1 MGKQGPCRHCGVTST
16 PLWRNGPPDKPV
28 LCNACGSRWRTKGS
42 LVNYTPMHRKDDID
56 DDEPRASKLK
66 PPASKS
72 KSQKKRPN
80 HIIME
85 NGRFSC
91 QNFRNMGDADP
102 SNRSSS
108 GSAVSYSESC
118 GPYGVADASEMTGS
132 AQSHAWESL
141 VPSRKRSCATRPKP
155 SPVEILAKDLNSIM
169 HEEQL
174 YYLSGSSEE
183 DLLYHSETPVGSFEI
198 GSGSVLLRHPNLK
211 SPEEESEAS
220 SIPADNKSY
229 ITSESYS
236 GSASFVVHSG
246 NRAAVNFNVATARPK
261 RSSLHIEDNGRR
273 DKLHYENQHIL
284 ESIDSPLVSVDL
296 EDVVNYSNFVKYLTK
311 EDQQQLLK
319 LLPPTEPSTPPDSSL
334 RSMFSSIQFS
344 DAIDSYQMLLGEG
357 ILDPSFSGD
366 EGWKTVKMLALTNLT
381 KCKWLECYKEQKKK
395 GIKAIGGVENISGSK
410 GFTKLTMKPLKRSR
424 DTNIQSD
431 TELDS
436 TMRSPKRV
444 LNSGDLASQFKSS
457 SMLKSGYATKDSACT
472 REALSL
478 FMLPPEK
485 LSLLV
490 PPQYDDGD
498 SDQDLLLDIPLN
510 ARHVEAELLCQPS
523 QLSSITHSST
533 SVDGVAGGEGR
544 LKQP

>member
-42 LVNYTPMHRKDDID
+42 LANYTPMHRKDDID
-56 DDEPRASKLK
+56 DDEPRISKLK
-66 PPASKS
+66 PPTSKS
-72 KSQKKRPN
+72 KSQKKKTN

-85 NGRFSC
+85 NGPFSG
-91 QNFRNMGDADP
+91 QNFRKRGDADP
-102 SNRSSS
+102 GYRSSS

-118 GPYGVADASEMTGS
+118 APYGVADASEMAGS

-141 VPSRKRSCATRPKP
+141 VPSRKRSCVTRLKP
-155 SPVEILAKDLNSIM
+155 SPMEKLAKDLNSIM
-169 HEEQL
+169 QEEQL

-236 GSASFVVHSG
+236 RSASFVNHRG
-246 NRAAVNFNVATARPK
+246 DKAAINLNAATAKPK
-261 RSSLHIEDNGRR
+261 RSLLHIEDNALR
-273 DKLHYENQHIL
+273 DKLQFENHHIL
-284 ESIDSPLVSVDL
+284 ESVDSPLVSVDL
-296 EDVVNYSNFVKYLTK
+296 EDVINYTNFVKYLTK

-319 LLPPTEPSTPPDSSL
+319 FLPPVDSLMPPESL
-334 RSMFSSIQFS
+334 RSMFRSVQFS
-344 DAIDSYQMLLGEG
+344 DAIASYQMLLGEG

-366 EGWKTVKMLALTNLT
+366 EERKKVKMLALSNLT
-381 KCKWLECYKEQKKK
+381 KCKWMEFYKQQKEKE
-395 GIKAIGGVENISGSK
+395 IKESGGEENICGPK
-410 GFTKLTMKPLKRSR
+410 GLTKSIIKPLRR
-424 DTNIQSD
+424 PRETHFQSD
-431 TELDS
+431 AELEG
-436 TMRSPKRV
+436 TMRSPIRV
-444 LNSGDLASQFKSS
+444 QKSRPLAPQFKSS
-457 SMLKSGYATKDSACT
+457 SLPNSGYATKDST
-472 REALSL
+472 FTGGALNL

-490 PPQYDDGD
+490 PPQYAD
-498 SDQDLLLDIPLN
+498 SDQDLLLDIPIN
-510 ARHVEAELLCQPS
+510 AQHPEAELLCQPS
-523 QLSSITHSST
+523 QLSSVTQSST
-533 SVDGVAGGEGR
+533 SVGGVAEGER
-544 LKQP
+544 HLRQP

>member
-56 DDEPRASKLK
+56 DDEPRVSKLK
-66 PPASKS
+66 PPTSKS
-72 KSQKKRPN
+72 KSQKKKPN

-85 NGRFSC
+85 NGPFSC
-91 QNFRNMGDADP
+91 QNFRKMGDADP

-118 GPYGVADASEMTGS
+118 GPYGAADASEMTGS
-132 AQSHAWESL
+132 AQSHPWESL
-141 VPSRKRSCATRPKP
+141 VPSRKRSCVTRPKP
-155 SPVEILAKDLNSIM
+155 SPVEMLAKDLNSIM

-198 GSGSVLLRHPNLK
+198 GSGSVLLRHPNSK

-220 SIPADNKSY
+220 SIPANNKSY

-246 NRAAVNFNVATARPK
+246 NRAAVNLNAATARPK
-261 RSSLHIEDNGRR
+261 RSSLHIEDNARR

-296 EDVVNYSNFVKYLTK
+296 EDVINYSNFVKYLTK

-319 LLPPTEPSTPPDSSL
+319 LLPPTESSTPADSL
-334 RSMFSSIQFS
+334 RSMFSSMQFS

-381 KCKWLECYKEQKKK
+381 KCKWLECYKEQKKRE
-395 GIKAIGGVENISGSK
+395 IKAVGGVDNISGSK
-410 GFTKLTMKPLKRSR
+410 GFTKFTMKPLKRSR
-424 DTNIQSD
+424 DTCIQSD
-431 TELDS
+431 TELDGK
-436 TMRSPKRV
+436 MRSPKRV
-444 LNSGDLASQFKSS
+444 LKYGDLASQFKSS

-472 REALSL
+472 GEALNL

-490 PPQYDDGD
+490 PPQYADGD

-523 QLSSITHSST
+523 QLSSVTHSST
-533 SVDGVAGGEGR
+533 SVDGVAGGEGC
-544 LKQP
+544 LSQP